1 MAEMGDAFPRR
12 DLGGSAENW
21 GRHLEQRIVTLESA
35 ISQLVDL
42 QGNTVRQNSGTSS
55 NVANQ
60 MNNISEVLDTV
71 QLQQVE
77 LSGIVNQLGATTYAN
92 SETERAINRSAT
104 PGAWSPW
111 SYTDSLGLFNAST
124 GQALILGTINAPAA
138 TLDEYIISCRFAL
151 STGTEIGGNTQPTGS
166 VWLGVSEASV
176 AGASDERVSVRSVA
190 MGVVA
195 VTPGVQYTLRAGFQA
210 RDYGAGVLPANRPTV
225 NQISM
230 YVMPV

>member
-60 MNNISEVLDTV
+60 MNDIRGVLDTV

-77 LSGIVNQLGATTYAN
+77 LSGIVNQLGAATYAN
-92 SETERAINRSAT
+92 SETERTINRSDT
-104 PGAWSPW
+104 SGAWSPW
-111 SYTDSLGLFNAST
+111 SYTAPLGLFKAPT

-138 TLDEYIISCRFAL
+138 TLDNYVISCQFAL

-166 VWLGVSEASV
+166 VWLDVSEASV
-176 AGASDERVSVRSVA
+176 AGASDERVNVRSVA

-195 VTPGVQYTLRAGFQA
+195 VTPGVQYNLRARFQA
-210 RDYGAGVLPANRPTV
+210 RDYGTGVPANRPTV

-230 YVMPV
+230 YVTPV